1 MTIAVLAAPVTKIKR
16 REPLGTIG
24 MAGTQAQSRS
34 GRGRPATRLSASQN
48 GLDELTNSDAKR
60 KASEWSLHPCQG
72 NYFYFG
78 GVMTGETKILTARD
92 VVIDYEED
100 SEGFRF
106 SRKPTKRARA
116 SVEPISENPHSD
128 VENAHPKSTPK
139 RGRPPKKR
147 PAEDVNGGSS
157 AVPAKGKSTE
167 LPTRKPKRTAH
178 AADVEQEPAHQ
189 SKSTRPSRNH
199 ESPANA
205 QHEKKGKKGRP
216 GRSKPVEQNGYR
228 SPEPPA
234 GKTVPL
240 PTSDTPVIQ
249 RNKEFRGAKS
259 AKGRRRS
266 SLGMRGRRASSLID
280 SGASNALPHREVGTA
295 DFYKHIADEGLPE
308 PRRMRQLLI
317 WCATRALG
325 EKPSGSKYSQE
336 DQSARLAARVIQDE
350 LLKEFSSNS
359 DLSNWFSREDLN
371 PPAVIVKKP
380 NPRNVQNTEKIK
392 ELEEQIHKLQKE
404 RQALN
409 ALLKQPPIPP
419 INAATESP
427 KSSKRYPKNSP
438 QQIDSSL
445 LDPSQQAILA
455 SLQPSSSST
464 VQSQPSNDSTSSSQ
478 PLPPIPPSAVSSRL
492 SKITTSLAPTMDSF
506 AAGIHDIELY
516 RSSADAV
523 SSRILRVCAERLEE
537 RDALNTQRRIAIE
550 GDDGDSAQKVPV
562 ERPREDIGIILG
574 ALSRVERR

>member
-1 MTIAVLAAPVTKIKR
+1 MTIAVLAAPVTKIKC

-48 GLDELTNSDAKR
+48 GLEELANNDGKR
-60 KASEWSLHPCQG
+60 KA
-72 NYFYFG
+72 N
-78 GVMTGETKILTARD
+78 
-92 VVIDYEED
+92 YEED

-106 SRKPTKRARA
+106 SRKPTKRPRA
-116 SVEPISENPHSD
+116 SVEPISENPNSD

-178 AADVEQEPAHQ
+178 TADVELEAAHQ
-189 SKSTRPSRNH
+189 LNSTRPSRNH

-205 QHEKKGKKGRP
+205 QHDKKGKRGRP
-216 GRSKPVEQNGYR
+216 ARSKPIENNGFR
-228 SPEPPA
+228 SPELPA

-350 LLKEFSSNS
+350 LLKDFSSNS

-371 PPAVIVKKP
+371 PPTVIVKKP
-380 NPRNVQNTEKIK
+380 NPRNVQNTDKIK

-419 INAATESP
+419 INPAAPEFP

-438 QQIDSSL
+438 QHIDSSL

-455 SLQPSSSST
+455 SLQPLSSRT

-537 RDALNTQRRIAIE
+537 RDALNTQRRLAIE
-550 GDDGDSAQKVPV
+550 GDDGEQSPQKAPV
-562 ERPREDIGIILG
+562 ERPREDLGIILG